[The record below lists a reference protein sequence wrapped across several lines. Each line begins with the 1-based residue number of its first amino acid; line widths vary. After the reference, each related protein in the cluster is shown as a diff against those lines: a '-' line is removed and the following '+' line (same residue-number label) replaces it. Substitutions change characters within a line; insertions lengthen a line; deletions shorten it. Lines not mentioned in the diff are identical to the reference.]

1 MSLSARIK
9 PFQLPKFTQQRTN
22 ESKIKWPVSKQI
34 LECVGLLTTSFE
46 LENGRLKLFLDR
58 TLPTLHKVNLDFVI
72 FLNKNVDIEH
82 LIEPYRKFFNV
93 TVVSHN
99 IPEKDDVRIEGP
111 NILEYG
117 GCSGPNIH
125 FLKSARYCKKYST
138 TLFLE
143 TDCILQEGWLNACIN
158 YVRCSGT
165 FLISGATYDG
175 LLRIPYRNSA
185 LFSHINGVAFY
196 NTMSPYLEKLLE
208 ETETYIKE
216 SAKKQVMVQ
225 YDVGIVQCIENRL
238 NMDADFDYWNFV
250 YRQIIKNT
258 LIVNYSLPFDKNTE
272 IQDILFKFPSAVIIH
287 KKESSLVL

>member
-1 MSLSARIK
+1 MSLTSRIK
-9 PFQLPKFTQQRTN
+9 SFQLPSFREKSTN
-22 ESKIKWPVSKQI
+22 GLKINSPVSKQI
-34 LECVGLLTTSFE
+34 LDCVALLTTSFE
-46 LENGRLKLFLDR
+46 LKNGRLKLFLDR
-58 TLPTLHKVNLDFVI
+58 TLPTLQKVHLDFVI
-72 FLNKNVDIEH
+72 FLNKTVNIEQ

-93 TVVSHN
+93 TVVYHN

-175 LLRIPYRNSA
+175 LLRLPLNETA
-185 LFSHINGVAFY
+185 LFSHINGVAIY
-196 NTMSPYLEKLLE
+196 NTMSPYFEKLLD
-208 ETETYIKE
+208 ETETYIKD

-225 YDVGIVQCIENRL
+225 YDVGIIQCIENKL
-238 NMDADFDYWNFV
+238 KACDNYDYWKFV

-258 LIVNYSLPFDKNTE
+258 LIVNYSLPYDKGVE
-272 IQDILFKFPSAVIIH
+272 IQDILFRFPCAVIIH
-287 KKESSLVL
+287 RKD

>member
-1 MSLSARIK
+1 MNLSARVK
-9 PFQLPKFTQQRTN
+9 SFQLPSFRQKSTDGL
-22 ESKIKWPVSKQI
+22 KINSPVSKQV
-34 LECVGLLTTSFE
+34 LDCVALLTTSFE
-46 LENGRLKLFLDR
+46 LKNGRLKLFLDR
-58 TLPTLHKVNLDFVI
+58 TLPTLQKVHLDFVI
-72 FLNKNVDIEH
+72 FLNKNVDIQE
-82 LIEPYRKFFNV
+82 LIAPYRKFFNV
-93 TVVSHN
+93 TVVYHN

-175 LLRIPYRNSA
+175 LLRIPPRFSA

-196 NTMSPYLEKLLE
+196 NTMSPYLEKLLD
-208 ETETYIKE
+208 ETETHIKE

-238 NMDADFDYWNFV
+238 NMDSDYDYWNFV

-287 KKESSLVL
+287 KKD